1 MFYNLANHGRGGTH
15 GDDFYVLG
23 TRQTVDE
30 MGKTLRSKYD
40 LREAYRL
47 GFGDHCVR
55 EARVL
60 NRVVTL
66 SHENG
71 RKAVRIEADARHVD
85 LILQDLG
92 LDSTRTKPVVHPGA
106 KLTQADVDKR
116 QQEPELDRKQAA
128 RYRSNVMRAS
138 FIAQDRPDI
147 AEAVK
152 SLAQFMSKPTAGA
165 WQDLISTWDDTYWD
179 NRTRHL
185 FIGSSGCRVLLKPV
199 WTATMQETYLRA
211 KALPV

>member
-1 MFYNLANHGRGGTH
+1 M
-15 GDDFYVLG
+15 
-23 TRQTVDE
+23 
-30 MGKTLRSKYD
+30 
-40 LREAYRL
+40 
-47 GFGDHCVR
+47 
-55 EARVL
+55 
-60 NRVVTL
+60 
-66 SHENG
+66 
-71 RKAVRIEADARHVD
+71 D

-165 WQDLISTWDDTYWD
+165 WQDLK
-179 NRTRHL
+179 HL
-185 FIGSSGCRVLLKPV
+185 GRYLLGQP
-199 WTATMQETYLRA
+199 Y
-211 KALPV
+211 KALVYRQQRMPSIIKASVDSNHAGDLFTR

>member
-1 MFYNLANHGRGGTH
+1 MGAN
-15 GDDFYVLG
+15 
-23 TRQTVDE
+23 
-30 MGKTLRSKYD
+30 LRSKYD
-40 LREAYRL
+40 LRESYRL

-165 WQDLISTWDDTYWD
+165 WQDLT
-179 NRTRHL
+179 HL
-185 FIGSSGCRVLLKPV
+185 
-199 WTATMQETYLRA
+199 
-211 KALPV
+211 

>member
-1 MFYNLANHGRGGTH
+1 
-15 GDDFYVLG
+15 
-23 TRQTVDE
+23 
-30 MGKTLRSKYD
+30 MGATLRSKYD
-40 LREAYRL
+40 LRESYRL

-66 SHENG
+66 SYENG

-138 FIAQDRPDI
+138 FIAQDRPD
-147 AEAVK
+147 
-152 SLAQFMSKPTAGA
+152 SRS
-165 WQDLISTWDDTYWD
+165 
-179 NRTRHL
+179 R
-185 FIGSSGCRVLLKPV
+185 
-199 WTATMQETYLRA
+199 
-211 KALPV
+211 